1 MSRTYKDRP
10 ERIRFPEQYKFFDT
24 GYEKVSYP
32 IELKDGD
39 GEVFNFNTYW
49 LRELPG
55 VKTKKPKHQDTHWH
69 WMSTPSWWTRMTMNR
84 PLRRKVHLWEHEVVK
99 NNIEELEEADHPD
112 TGHKPHN
119 YYW

>member
-10 ERIRFPEQYKFFDT
+10 ERVRFPQEYKYFDT
-24 GYEKVSYP
+24 GYEKVSYTDNY
-32 IELKDGD
+32 KTHDGD
-39 GEVFNFNTYW
+39 VRELTRYW

-55 VKTKKPKHQDTHWH
+55 VKTKKPKHMDTEWH
-69 WMSTPSWWTRMTMNR
+69 WMSTPSWWTRLTMNR
-84 PLRRKVHLWEHEVVK
+84 PLRRSAHLWEHEVAK
-99 NNIEELEEADHPD
+99 CKPEELEEAEYPD